1 MSLLLALA
9 AAPELVRL
17 DLSADRARQV
27 VVDRQSGQYLGH
39 PTTVLLADG
48 RTILCAYPKGHG
60 RGAIVMKRSEDG
72 GKTWSERLALPK
84 SFETSLETPTL
95 HRVAGPDGKERLI
108 LFSGLYPGRMA
119 HSEDDGRTWSEL
131 ARIGNFGGIV
141 VMSSVVRLAGD
152 EWAAFFHDDGR
163 FLREGGKASG
173 TFTLLQTNSKDGGL
187 TWSEPRSIWSGSE
200 LHLCEPGAVRSPD
213 GRELALLLRENRRA
227 KNSHAIVSK
236 DEARSWSEPRE
247 LSWALTGDR
256 HVAAYAPDGRLAVS
270 FRDMAAD
277 SATRGDWVLWVGA
290 WGDIAAA
297 RDGQYRVRLMDN
309 LEGTDCGYPGFEVLS
324 DGTFVLTSYG
334 HWTASEPP
342 FVVSVRVRL
351 DELDALAAK

>member
-1 MSLLLALA
+1 
-9 AAPELVRL
+9 
-17 DLSADRARQV
+17 
-27 VVDRQSGQYLGH
+27 
-39 PTTVLLADG
+39 
-48 RTILCAYPKGHG
+48 
-60 RGAIVMKRSEDG
+60 
-72 GKTWSERLALPK
+72 
-84 SFETSLETPTL
+84 
-95 HRVAGPDGKERLI
+95 
-108 LFSGLYPGRMA
+108 
-119 HSEDDGRTWSEL
+119 
-131 ARIGNFGGIV
+131 
-141 VMSSVVRLAGD
+141 
-152 EWAAFFHDDGR
+152 
-163 FLREGGKASG
+163 
-173 TFTLLQTNSKDGGL
+173 
-187 TWSEPRSIWSGSE
+187 
-200 LHLCEPGAVRSPD
+200 VRSPD

-290 WGDIAAA
+290 WSDIAAA